1 MKAQCKDRALET
13 ADRHCRNCGAPLAGD
28 YCARCGQHESRGD
41 LHFAEAAGDIVGDI
55 FTWDSR
61 LWRTLVPL
69 LVRPGFLSA
78 EFNAGRR
85 ARYMPPFRLYLV
97 ISFLLFLV
105 VSLTARDS
113 IVLNGD
119 AADDADTVIAIGGD
133 IESLPE
139 SVRERVLQAREA
151 ARGQDAPSD
160 NSPAP
165 AGTEE
170 AGQIDSKIDSEV
182 ESNLGESPGYFQL
195 EMGENAPPW
204 LKDIEARIERNAQGL
219 SDDPSQFLDSLFE
232 YLPQMMFLMLPIFA
246 LLLKFLYLFS
256 PFHYLQHL
264 VFGLHYH
271 SFVYVLYLLSALFEA
286 VGWQGGSVFALLLL
300 VYLPLALRKAYG
312 SSWFG
317 AIGKSAVMCFSY
329 ALVLIVG
336 FAAVAIMALA
346 FM

>member
-1 MKAQCKDRALET
+1 M
-13 ADRHCRNCGAPLAGD
+13 
-28 YCARCGQHESRGD
+28 
-41 LHFAEAAGDIVGDI
+41 

-113 IVLNGD
+113 IVLDGD
-119 AADDADTVIAIGGD
+119 AAGDGELVIAPIIIGSD
-133 IESLPE
+133 LE
-139 SVRERVLQAREA
+139 SVPEPFRERVSQAREEA
-151 ARGQDAPSD
+151 GAQDALSD
-160 NSPAP
+160 NSRAP
-165 AGTEE
+165 AAAEE
-170 AGQIDSKIDSEV
+170 AGGIDSEV
-182 ESNLGESPGYFQL
+182 DGQVESEVESEPGDSPGLFEL
-195 EMGENAPPW
+195 GVGENAPQW

-219 SDDPSQFLDSLFE
+219 SDDPSEFLDSLFE

-246 LLLKFLYLFS
+246 LLLKILYLFS

-271 SFVYVLYLLSALFEA
+271 SFVYVLYLLSALFDA
-286 VGWQGGSVFALLLL
+286 VGWQGGGVFALLLL

-317 AIGKSAVMCFSY
+317 AIGKSAAMCFSY
-329 ALVLIVG
+329 ALVLIAG

-346 FM
+346 LM